1 MGQSPDAQKGVRA
14 PPDIPLGVEEAIEED
29 TGQDGADAL
38 VLATNEPHLPV
49 RRGVTF
55 SKLRSKSRPLLIN
68 HLPNTL
74 FIDHRAH
81 S

>member
-14 PPDIPLGVEEAIEED
+14 PLGVEEAIEED
-29 TGQDGADAL
+29 TGQDDADAL